1 MARILII
8 DDDEQSLALF
18 EEILLREGHEV
29 VTAHNGIEAEHHFR
43 DGGADVVVTDI
54 LMPER
59 DGIETIIDL
68 RRQNPQVKIIAV
80 SGGGRL
86 GPTGYLETAAILGA
100 SRTFTKPVDRHDL
113 VAAVGELIAA

>member
-29 VTAHNGIEAEHHFR
+29 VTAHNGIEAEHRFR

-54 LMPER
+54 LMPDR

-68 RRQNPQVKIIAV
+68 RRQSPQVKIIAV

-86 GPTGYLETAAILGA
+86 GPTGYLETAALLGA
-100 SRTFTKPVDRHDL
+100 CRTFTKPVDRHDL